1 LEGVGFLVSDP
12 SFVVLIEVLP
22 SSFEVGIQVAWDF
35 SWGKFV
41 GSFQNSSGGKFGI
54 VFHEE
59 FLACL
64 VTRWGSSF
72 SGESGED
79 VVHDFI
85 FVGTVIARSFSVL
98 PSGLSAL
105 SWGVLSLWWRMI
117 TFPSVD
123 VDG

>member
-1 LEGVGFLVSDP
+1 MGFLVSDP

-22 SSFEVGIQVAWDF
+22 SIFEVGIQVAWDI
-35 SWGKFV
+35 SWGEFV
-41 GSFQNSSGGKFGI
+41 GGFQNSSGGEFGI

-64 VTRWGSSF
+64 VTRWGSSLL
-72 SGESGED
+72 GESGED

-85 FVGTVIARSFSVL
+85 FVGAVVARSFSVL
-98 PSGLSAL
+98 PSGLSAC
-105 SWGVLSLWWRMI
+105 SWGVLTLWWRFV